1 MAMDG
6 RLDVL
11 NESCDLLISEMAR
24 LVASLSTTPLP
35 AAMSDIADVAIA
47 NNAQRAQVTAHAQR
61 MALAA
66 QSISSIVSEVKVA
79 HALYDSEARRR
90 NMLSVVAAAN
100 EQTSLAYDQIDRLRS
115 DISRAIDD
123 IHRHLETSACPPA
136 HR

>member
-1 MAMDG
+1 M
-6 RLDVL
+6 RSVRPSVVL
-11 NESCDLLISEMAR
+11 HTA
-24 LVASLSTTPLP
+24 APQLSTG
-35 AAMSDIADVAIA
+35 
-47 NNAQRAQVTAHAQR
+47 